1 MSILEQ
7 VYRCEY
13 CNRIVGIGENAHIKL
28 FRKCEPERLLK
39 AVAEA
44 TETEMVVDGQMV
56 RFVPKER
63 QSSTNDKS

>member
-1 MSILEQ
+1 MKILAQ

-13 CNRIVGIGENAHIKL
+13 CNRIVGVGENAHAKL
-28 FRKCEPERLLK
+28 CRKCELERLLK

-44 TETEMVVDGQMV
+44 TETEMVVDGRMV

-63 QSSTNDKS
+63 K